1 MNRYYVSPTLGIALL
16 FSILF
21 GLFYLFGTMIE
32 TQDAIFTRMSL
43 ELDRLIETAYSSG
56 FSIPHDSR

>member
-56 FSIPHDSR
+56 F